1 MKYKFLFVVQG
12 EGRGHFTQ
20 AIAVAE
26 ALTEAGHEIT
36 AVLVGS
42 GTNRE
47 IPDFVRKRISAPFI
61 RFESPNFSTDINSR
75 SIRLGKSIWN
85 TLHRLRYY
93 QKSMKQISE
102 TITSYAPDMVINFY
116 EPIVG
121 LSKKWHGW
129 KTPLVAIA
137 HQYVYLHP
145 EFKFPVGAG
154 MLEQLYIRLYTKL
167 TALGANALLALSFYP
182 FTQAYHKNITIAPP
196 LLRGSIRA
204 QESYE
209 GNHYLIYL
217 VNAGYI
223 ESVIDWHKKHPEI
236 IMHCFTDSKMVRGSW
251 QVSEGLTF
259 HSLDDT
265 RFLRYLSSAKGVMTT
280 AGFETVCEAMYLA
293 KPVLMVPVE
302 GHFEQWCNARDGA
315 KAGAG
320 IYASAFD
327 LNPLIN
333 LTDTAMEKRAS
344 FIQWADQAKEILFD
358 FILSSFKKEKN
369 TFSKIICLE
378 VNKDQETANGIQ
390 SMV

>member
-26 ALTEAGHEIT
+26 VLTEAGHEIT

-47 IPDFVRKRISAPFI
+47 IPDFVRKCIPAPFI
-61 RFESPNFSTDINSR
+61 RFESPNFSTDVNSR

-85 TLHRLRYY
+85 TLYRFSYY

-102 TITSYAPDMVINFY
+102 TIASYAPDMVINFY
-116 EPIVG
+116 EPLAG
-121 LSKKWHGW
+121 FSKKWHGW

-145 EFKFPVGAG
+145 EFRFPAGAG
-154 MLEQLYIRLYTKL
+154 KIEQYYIRLYTKL

-182 FTQAYHKNITIAPP
+182 FSKAYHKNIKIAPP
-196 LLRGSIRA
+196 LLRSGIRA

-223 ESVIDWHKKHPEI
+223 ESVIDWHKKYPETI
-236 IMHCFTDSKMVRGSW
+236 IHCFTDSKMIRGSW

-333 LTDTAMEKRAS
+333 LTDTAKEKRAS

-358 FILSSFKKEKN
+358 FILSSFKKEKS
-369 TFSKIICLE
+369 TFSKTIYLE
-378 VNKDQETANGIQ
+378 MNKNQETETSIQ
-390 SMV
+390 SIV

>member
-26 ALTEAGHEIT
+26 VLTEAGHEIT

-47 IPDFVRKRISAPFI
+47 IPDFVRKCIPAPFI
-61 RFESPNFSTDINSR
+61 RFESPNFSTDVNSR

-85 TLHRLRYY
+85 TLHRFSYY

-102 TITSYAPDMVINFY
+102 TIASYAPDMVINFY
-116 EPIVG
+116 EPLAG
-121 LSKKWHGW
+121 FSKKWHGW

-145 EFKFPVGAG
+145 EFRFPAGAG
-154 MLEQLYIRLYTKL
+154 KIEQYYIRLYTKL

-182 FTQAYHKNITIAPP
+182 FSKAYHKNIKIAPP
-196 LLRGSIRA
+196 LLRSGIRA

-223 ESVIDWHKKHPEI
+223 ESVIDWHKKYPETI
-236 IMHCFTDSKMVRGSW
+236 IHCFTDSKMIRGSW

-333 LTDTAMEKRAS
+333 LTDTAKEKRAS

-358 FILSSFKKEKN
+358 FILSSFKKEKS
-369 TFSKIICLE
+369 TFSKTIYLE
-378 VNKDQETANGIQ
+378 MNKNQETETSIQ
-390 SMV
+390 SIV

>member
-26 ALTEAGHEIT
+26 VLTEAGHEIS

-47 IPDFVRKRISAPFI
+47 IPDFVRARIPSPFI
-61 RFESPNFSTDINSR
+61 KFESPNFITDINSR
-75 SIRLGKSIWN
+75 SIRLGKSVWN
-85 TLHRLRYY
+85 TLHRFKHY

-102 TITSYAPDMVINFY
+102 TISSYAPDMVINFY

-154 MLEQLYIRLYTKL
+154 MLEQFYIRLYTKL

-182 FTQAYHKNITIAPP
+182 FSKAYHKNIRIAPP
-196 LLRGSIRA
+196 LLRAAIRK

-223 ESVIDWHKKHPEI
+223 ESVIEWHKKHPQ
-236 IMHCFTDSKMVRGSW
+236 IMIHCFTDSKMVRGNW

-265 RFLRYLSSAKGVMTT
+265 RFLRYMSSAKGIMTT

-327 LNPLIN
+327 LNPLIK
-333 LTDTAMEKRAS
+333 LTDSQKQNSMS

-358 FILSSFKKEKN
+358 FILSSLEKKKSMLANILYMEIK
-369 TFSKIICLE
+369 
-378 VNKDQETANGIQ
+378 KDQETATGIQ